1 MVLEIFSEKNWIEEV
16 EVEKRTEKR
25 VQKYRYK

>member
-1 MVLEIFSEKNWIEEV
+1 MVLEIFSEKNWIEKI
-16 EVEKRTEKR
+16 EVEKRKEKR